1 MFQPAVVALLPQPFD
16 LPTVAWRRSFNLKSR
31 PEIQIASN
39 NLNVR
44 VDASDRKD
52 S

>member
-1 MFQPAVVALLPQPFD
+1 MFLRSAVVLFSLAFRPP
-16 LPTVAWRRSFNLKSR
+16 PTVVWHERFNLKGQ

-44 VDASDRKD
+44 VDASDRKE
-52 S
+52 